1 MKKNTI
7 NIGIIGFGTVGTGT
21 VKILLRRRK
30 ELEEKLGFPVVLKKV
45 ADLDTKTNRGVK
57 LPKGVLDEEE
67 LKEILEE
74 ETGLGDAAEGQF
86 EKKPRAEEDNGCEA
100 LLAKTKKL
108 EEEIASIRSETSF
121 LREKLNEQSDVILEL
136 IKLVKV
142 LEK

>member
-1 MKKNTI
+1 M
-7 NIGIIGFGTVGTGT
+7 GIEVSN
-21 VKILLRRRK
+21 L
-30 ELEEKLGFPVVLKKV
+30 
-45 ADLDTKTNRGVK
+45 K
-57 LPKGVLDEEE
+57 LPEGVLNEKE
-67 LKEILEE
+67 LKEIQEE
-74 ETGLGDAAEGQF
+74 ETGLGDATEETF
-86 EKKPRAEEDNGCEA
+86 EKKTHAEEDNDCES